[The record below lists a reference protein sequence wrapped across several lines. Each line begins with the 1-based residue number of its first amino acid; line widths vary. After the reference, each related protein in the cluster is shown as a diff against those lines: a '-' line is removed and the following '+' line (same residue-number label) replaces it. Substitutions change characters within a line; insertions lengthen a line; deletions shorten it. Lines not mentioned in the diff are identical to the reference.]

1 VLNDLITIGRIVK
14 VWGLK
19 GEVKVLPLTHDP
31 ERFERL
37 SSVLIV
43 SPEGKEQKRRIKG
56 ARYIKDSVLLSL
68 EGILSAE
75 QAKGLVNYFIKI
87 TESDLEH
94 LPEGEY
100 YIFQLIGIEVFTD
113 QGVRVGALTDIF
125 STGSNDIYVVTE
137 GNKEYLVPAIRDIV
151 KEIDMERRRMVI
163 HPIEG
168 LLE

>member
-1 VLNDLITIGRIVK
+1 MLNDLITIGRIVK

-37 SSVLIV
+37 PSVLIV

-56 ARYIKDSVLLSL
+56 LRYIKGDVLLSL
-68 EGILSAE
+68 EGIRSAQ
-75 QAKGLVNYFIKI
+75 QAKGLIDHFIKI
-87 TESDLEH
+87 PESDLEP

-100 YIFQLIGIEVFTD
+100 YIFQMIGIEVSTD
-113 QGVRVGALTDIF
+113 QGTHIGTLTDIF

-137 GNKEYLVPAIRDIV
+137 GNKEYLVPAIKDIV
-151 KEIDMERRRMVI
+151 KEIDIERKRMVI

-168 LLE
+168 LLD